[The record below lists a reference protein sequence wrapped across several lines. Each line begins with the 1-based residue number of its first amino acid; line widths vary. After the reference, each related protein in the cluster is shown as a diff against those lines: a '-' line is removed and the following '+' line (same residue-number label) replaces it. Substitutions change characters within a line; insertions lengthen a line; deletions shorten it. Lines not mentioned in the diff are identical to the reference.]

1 MIVKLREILLGIIKN
16 LGIDNPVINLTH
28 PEDVSFGDFTTN
40 VALAYSKQLKTN
52 PKQLAEKIVEEL
64 NKNKIDEIESVNI
77 AGPAFINFKIKDSY
91 FSREITEFYGKGES
105 VGKLNLDKS
114 KQIMVEYTDPNP
126 FKIFHIGHL
135 MPNTIGES
143 ISRLIE
149 FSGAEVIRACYQGDV
164 GLHVAK
170 TVWAIKNSGEYKD
183 DIKFLGDMYVYGSNQ
198 YDENENSKK
207 EIIEINKKIF
217 EKSDSEINEIYNKG
231 RALSLKYF
239 DGIYAKL
246 GTKFNN
252 FFFESE
258 VADSGIVIVKEFLKK
273 GIFEISEG
281 ATVFPGEKYGQH
293 TRVFINSQGLPT
305 YEAKELG
312 LTKRKFELYPNLSE
326 SIIVTA
332 NEQDAYFIVVL
343 SALGVMY
350 PEIASKMKHISHG
363 ILRPTSGK
371 MSSRKGNIIAA
382 EELISE
388 SESLID
394 EKLKDRNFPEP
405 EYNKI
410 RNQIAV
416 AGIKYTILR
425 QAIGGDIV
433 YDTNKSLS
441 FEGDS
446 GPYLQYSYVRSKAI
460 VNKAKEESISED
472 IKDVPDKVEYLE
484 KLILRFPE
492 IVERARLEYAPHYI
506 VTYLTQL
513 ASEFNSY
520 YSINKI
526 VDKQDK
532 LSPYRVML
540 TKLFS
545 QIMKNGL
552 WILGIEVPERM

>member
-77 AGPAFINFKIKDSY
+77 AGPAFINFKIKESY